1 MSAYMV
7 NNRTLTKI
15 ARYMEVCANYRIGKN
30 SGLSEL
36 ELKGDF
42 QKLLNDAG
50 LANKDSGV
58 FSASLIHAYLYRKNR
73 EALVARYG
81 QEATDTE
88 MCPAETQQ
96 MDDGG
101 TPIDIRL
108 ETRKEWLSNLYTV
121 CRCYLYQIE
130 EGNYQDDE
138 FFWKFDSW
146 VNQMAKVLAKY
157 VVAEYR
163 PMPPNPNYKPWDK
176 F

>member
-1 MSAYMV
+1 MSAHMV

-15 ARYMEVCANYRIGKN
+15 AKYMAACANYRNGMYP
-30 SGLSEL
+30 GLSEL
-36 ELKGDF
+36 EFRETG
-42 QKLLNDAG
+42 LLEDKG
-50 LANKDSGV
+50 LADKVSGA

-88 MCPAETQQ
+88 MCPNETEP

-101 TPIDIRL
+101 TAIDIDKV
-108 ETRKEWLSNLYTV
+108 TRKEWLSNLYTV

-130 EGNYQDDE
+130 EGHYRDDD
-138 FFWKFDSW
+138 FYWALNGW
-146 VNQMAKVLAKY
+146 ANQMAKVLAGY

-163 PMPPNPNYKPWDK
+163 PYPPNPNFKPWDQ